1 METYENI
8 YFLLQTSLAAVKA
21 VDESENII
29 KVALGSMLEILK
41 QTPFVELTV
50 SDILWG
56 YENSLIQLAKGIFPE
71 DKAYPFEKFGLFA
84 GKNDTY
90 PGILTTM
97 TGQSS
102 VEDVGRVVSWNGE
115 TKLDFWKDECNQIKG
130 TDGSSFP
137 PGILPNT
144 TLYLF
149 NRDLC
154 RSLPLVYE
162 ADTVSQGVPGYRF
175 VPPKDIFSPPEENPD
190 NACYCM
196 NEAGCKVPRGVF
208 NMSACSFGSPV
219 MISWPHFFQADPK
232 LLEDVVG
239 LKPEQS
245 KHQLFMDIQPKL
257 GIPLVAQA
265 RSQINIQ
272 MYKMDEVKPAEG
284 LRDMIFPFMWFS
296 SGIESIED
304 EDTLALLHTAVHAPE
319 KARSAL

>member
-1 METYENI
+1 M
-8 YFLLQTSLAAVKA
+8 KA

-41 QTPFVELTV
+41 QTPFVQLSV

-56 YENSLIQLAKGIFPE
+56 YENQLIQLAKGIFPE
-71 DKAYPFEKFGLFA
+71 DQAYPFDKFGLFA

-102 VEDVGRVVSWNGE
+102 VEDVGRVVSWNGQ
-115 TKLDFWKDECNQIKG
+115 TKLKFWKDECNQIKG

-162 ADTVSQGVPGYRF
+162 ADVVSQGVPGYRF
-175 VPPKDIFSPPEENPD
+175 VPPKDIFSPPEENPA

-196 NEAGCKVPRGVF
+196 NEAGCSVPRGVF

-219 MISWPHFFQADPK
+219 MMSWPHFFQADPK
-232 LLEDVVG
+232 LLEDVIG
-239 LKPEQS
+239 LKPEQA

-265 RSQINIQ
+265 RHQINIQ

-296 SGIESIED
+296 SGIE
-304 EDTLALLHTAVHAPE
+304 
-319 KARSAL
+319 

>member
-1 METYENI
+1 MA
-8 YFLLQTSLAAVKA
+8 SVKA
-21 VDESENII
+21 VDESENLI

-41 QTPFVELTV
+41 QTPFVSLKV
-50 SDILWG
+50 SEILWG
-56 YENSLIQLAKGIFPE
+56 YENQLIQLARGIFPE
-71 DKAYPFEKFGLFA
+71 GKAYPFEKFGLFV
-84 GKNDTY
+84 GKNGTF

-97 TGQSS
+97 TGQTGLQ
-102 VEDVGRVVSWNGE
+102 DVGRVLAWNGE
-115 TKLDFWKDECNQIKG
+115 TKLDFWKGECNKIKG

-137 PGILPNT
+137 PDLMPNT

-154 RSLPLVYE
+154 RSLPLVYQ
-162 ADTVSQGVPGYRF
+162 ADVVSQGVPGYRF
-175 VPPKDIFSPPEENPD
+175 VPPEDIFSPPEENPD

-196 NEAGCKVPRGVF
+196 VEGGCSVPRGVF

-219 MISWPHFFQADPK
+219 MMSWPHFFQADPK

-239 LKPEQS
+239 LKPDPV
-245 KHQLFMDIQPKL
+245 KHQLYMDIQPKL

-284 LRDMIFPFMWFS
+284 LRDMIFPFVWFS

-304 EDTLALLHTAVHAPE
+304 EDTLSLLHTAVHAPE
-319 KARSAL
+319 KARSAM